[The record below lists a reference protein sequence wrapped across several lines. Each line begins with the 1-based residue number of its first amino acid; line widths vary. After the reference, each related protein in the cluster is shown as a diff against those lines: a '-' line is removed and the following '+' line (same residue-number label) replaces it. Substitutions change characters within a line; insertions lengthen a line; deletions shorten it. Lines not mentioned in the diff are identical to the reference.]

1 MKNKILFLTD
11 INKKIGT
18 GHFMRSAR
26 MAKEFIKFKYKIYLI
41 SKTKK
46 KMTKQNFLK
55 RYIIFQVMIK
65 FSI

>member
-41 SKTKK
+41 SKTK
-46 KMTKQNFLK
+46 
-55 RYIIFQVMIK
+55 IK
-65 FSI
+65 NKINKN